1 MFLYFCAFFSL
12 FGQGLRFEIY
22 VLVYFY
28 SFLVSCVLYNY
39 YVLAFGFL
47 YCECCGSLPHN
58 EDIVRFRCGGGVTLP
73 AKCFWGDFVLF
84 WSTLIPFTLAISLYM
99 SVSAR

>member
-1 MFLYFCAFFSL
+1 VFC
-12 FGQGLRFEIY
+12 I
-22 VLVYFY
+22 V
-28 SFLVSCVLYNY
+28 Y

-47 YCECCGSLPHN
+47 FCECCGSLPHN

-73 AKCFWGDFVLF
+73 AQFFFVFLGDFVLF
-84 WSTLIPFTLAISLYM
+84 WSTLIPFTLAISSYM